1 MIKPW
6 IFEFFTSFAPPGG
19 EPYDAAA
26 CERDFAWYVAQWV
39 KAEARGFE
47 GIFFSEHHFVP
58 GRFSPSPNLLIAA
71 VATRTSKLRL
81 GTMGNVV
88 PFYEPWRLAE
98 EYAMLDQLSGGRL
111 EIGLAS
117 GSGPMEFKAIGMSG
131 DTLHERFTESLDVI
145 DAALTQPEF
154 SHRGRHWQFER
165 LQIAPRPRQQP
176 APPRWMTGL
185 SVPTA
190 TLAASRGYKFSTGF
204 IGQAAVRRIFA
215 AHTEAARTAG
225 FAAGPEQLGLRRMVY
240 VDDEGSR
247 GAQIATGARDRLRAI
262 MKSFAPQPNAASG
275 AVPDAP
281 NPRRGAPEVADEESI
296 GGTPAQVAEQ
306 IIEQC
311 RDCGAAH
318 FMAYSPGSLS
328 REQIGRSLQ
337 LWADVIPL
345 LRRASVPAGV
355 AMAAPA
361 GART

>member
-6 IFEFFTSFAPPGG
+6 LFEFFTSFTPPAG
-19 EPYDAAA
+19 ESYDAAA
-26 CERDFAWYVAQWV
+26 CERDFSWYVEQWV
-39 KAEARGFE
+39 QAEASGFE

-71 VATRTSKLRL
+71 VATCTRSLRL

-117 GSGPMEFKAIGMSG
+117 GSGPMEYQAIGMSG
-131 DTLHERFTESLDVI
+131 DTLRERFAESLDVI

-154 SHRGRHWQFER
+154 SHHGRHWQLER
-165 LQIAPRPRQQP
+165 LRIAPRPRQQP

-185 SVPTA
+185 SVATA

-204 IGQAAVRRIFA
+204 ISLASVRNIFA
-215 AHTEAARTAG
+215 AHTETARAAG

-247 GAQIATGARDRLRAI
+247 GAQITLTARDRLRAI
-262 MKSFAPQPNAASG
+262 MRSLTPEPNAASG

-281 NPRRGAPEVADEESI
+281 NPRRGAPEVADEECI
-296 GGTPAQVAEQ
+296 GGTPTQVAEQ
-306 IIEQC
+306 IIDQC
-311 RDCGAAH
+311 RDCGAGH
-318 FMAYSPGSLS
+318 FMAYAPGPLS
-328 REQIGRSLQ
+328 REQAGRSLQ
-337 LWADVIPL
+337 LWAEVIPL
-345 LRRASVPAGV
+345 LRRADLPAGV
-355 AMAAPA
+355 RP
-361 GART
+361 